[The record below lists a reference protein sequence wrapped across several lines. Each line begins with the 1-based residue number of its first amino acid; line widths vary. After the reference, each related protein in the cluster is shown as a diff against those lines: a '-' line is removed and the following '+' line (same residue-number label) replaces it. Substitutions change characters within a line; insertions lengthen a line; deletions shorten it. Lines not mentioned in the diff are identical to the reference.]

1 MFGFEC
7 LAGIAAQAQFMN
19 DLRQSEDARLKSLS
33 PDELDRE
40 LKIRSVRALEE
51 IARKNP
57 TINIRSSIF

>member
-1 MFGFEC
+1 MFGIELIPYIVAQSRFEQQIRE
-7 LAGIAAQAQFMN
+7 A
-19 DLRQSEDARLKSLS
+19 EDARLKSI
-33 PDELDRE
+33 PPEELDRE